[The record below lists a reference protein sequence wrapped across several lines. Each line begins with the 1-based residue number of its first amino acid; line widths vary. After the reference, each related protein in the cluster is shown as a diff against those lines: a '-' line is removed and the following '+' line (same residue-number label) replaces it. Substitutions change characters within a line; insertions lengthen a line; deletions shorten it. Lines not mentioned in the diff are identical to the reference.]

1 MPLATETGEAA
12 NNARLP
18 DHECVINC
26 QRLELNELK
35 SSRKTRLKL
44 PLLLL
49 DEDFTEEE
57 IFDEELRDED
67 LRDEELRDEELSNE
81 ELRDEEFKEDELRSI
96 DEEDELRG
104 ANDEAA
110 TLVLVPVAV
119 KLAIEGVPEPF
130 AQNPKFTAL
139 FAAIV
144 LFQASGVT
152 TPADKLPF
160 HRLLI
165 CVPAV
170 FKVIV
175 QLVTGALP
183 ALISTCAQ

>member
-1 MPLATETGEAA
+1 MPLATETGDAA

-67 LRDEELRDEELSNE
+67 LRDEELSNE

-119 KLAIEGVPEPF
+119 KLAMEGVPEPF
-130 AQNPKFTAL
+130 AQKPKFTAL

-152 TPADKLPF
+152 TPPDKLPF